1 MSDCF
6 DHAFQA
12 YDSMDYERDH
22 SNDYARVSSG
32 PARRSK
38 PVSSAW
44 VQTDIKAKDIDGRA
58 HVEVDG
64 TWCKLNIPTFV
75 KGSRLCVKRDFYI
88 DDAHLLANNIKGY
101 YDDAGRTEWVDTEY
115 KGTKM
120 GNTVYAWANDDW
132 IPVSGPAW
140 VHPESG
146 LIRVPRGVKIN
157 EIIKFTY

>member
-44 VQTDIKAKDIDGRA
+44 VQTDIKAKNIDGRA

-88 DDAHLLANNIKGY
+88 DDAHILANNIKGY
-101 YDDAGRTEWVDTEY
+101 YDDAGAARWVRTGI

-120 GNTVYAWANDDW
+120 GDTRYAWNGMDYVP
-132 IPVSGPAW
+132 ISFPAW
-140 VHPESG
+140 IDPETN
-146 LIRVPRGVKIN
+146 LISVPDNFLEQLEDLCI
-157 EIIKFTY
+157 